1 MKLDFALVLQY
12 WPVILWGF
20 VMTLLAS
27 GIAFVL
33 SLALGTVLALCRLSR
48 NRVTAGTALAGV
60 EVTRDLPFMVILFI
74 MFYMLPACGV
84 RMPAFTV
91 GVLTLSLY
99 GAAYYSEIIRGAIL
113 SVPRGQ
119 MDSARATGMSRNQA
133 FRHVIFPQMMGYFVP
148 PATNQAIM
156 IVKDSSILSTIT
168 VLELTMSA
176 KVVMTYTYA
185 PIEIFVVITV
195 LYWLICT
202 GLSHI
207 GSRLETRLSGYRR
220 LRSSRGETWGREAGH
235 A

>member
-1 MKLDFALVLQY
+1 MQFDFGIVFHY
-12 WPVILWGF
+12 WPVILSGF
-20 VMTLLAS
+20 LMTLLAS

-33 SLALGTVLALCRLSR
+33 SILLGTALALCRLSR
-48 NRVTAGTALAGV
+48 NRLTAGAALSV
-60 EVTRDLPFMVILFI
+60 IEVIRDLPFMVILFLI
-74 MFYMLPACGV
+74 FYLLPACGI
-84 RMPAFTV
+84 RIPAFEV
-91 GVLTLSLY
+91 GILTLGLY
-99 GAAYYSEIIRGAIL
+99 AAAYYSEIIRGAVL

-133 FRHVIFPQMMGYFVP
+133 FRYVIFPQMMGYFLP

-168 VLELTMSA
+168 VAELTMSA

-195 LYWLICT
+195 LYWIICT
-202 GLSHI
+202 GISHAA
-207 GSRLETRLSGYRR
+207 SVLEARLQPYRR
-220 LRSSRGETWGREAGH
+220 HQAECRDASARETGH

>member
-1 MKLDFALVLQY
+1 
-12 WPVILWGF
+12 
-20 VMTLLAS
+20 
-27 GIAFVL
+27 
-33 SLALGTVLALCRLSR
+33 
-48 NRVTAGTALAGV
+48 
-60 EVTRDLPFMVILFI
+60 MVILFI
-74 MFYMLPACGV
+74 MFYMLPACGI
-84 RMPAFTV
+84 RIPAFAV
-91 GVLTLSLY
+91 GVLTLGLY

-133 FRHVIFPQMMGYFVP
+133 FRHIIFPQMMGYFVP

-195 LYWLICT
+195 LYWLMCT

-207 GSRLETRLSGYRR
+207 GSWLETRLSGYRR
-220 LRSSRGETWGREAGH
+220 LRSSGGETWGREAGH